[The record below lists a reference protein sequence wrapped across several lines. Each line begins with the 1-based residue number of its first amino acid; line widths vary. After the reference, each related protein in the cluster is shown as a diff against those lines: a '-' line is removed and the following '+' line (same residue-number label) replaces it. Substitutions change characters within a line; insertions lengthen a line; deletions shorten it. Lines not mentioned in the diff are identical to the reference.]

1 MPSLI
6 DKLEEIVEAEAC
18 AAEEKGFRRGHWDGY
33 WKGIALTL
41 LATTIANFFLL
52 SPLLSQKLFPFVTP
66 NFTQCLTVR
75 PEQAC
80 RTYCNSPTFLA

>member
-6 DKLEEIVEAEAC
+6 DKLEDIVETEAGFAEDR
-18 AAEEKGFRRGHWDGY
+18 GYRRGIWDGY
-33 WKGIALTL
+33 LKGIGLTF

-52 SPLLSQKLFPFVTP
+52 SPILGPKLFPFVTP
-66 NFTQCLTVR
+66 NFTQCLAVR

-80 RTYCNSPTFLA
+80 RTYCNSPTFLG